1 MSIYAISD
9 LHLPLGVEKPMDVFG
24 IRWNNYVERIK
35 ENWIKTVKDEDY
47 VIISGDISWA
57 TYLSEAIKD
66 LAFINSLPGT
76 KILSRGN
83 HDYWWTT
90 LKKMNELK
98 KNEGFDKINFLQ
110 NDAYMIGKTAVA
122 GSRGW
127 ITPLEKKFGK
137 EDEKIYRREL
147 LRMEMSINDAIK
159 KGAEKIILSVHYPPL
174 AGFYEIIRKYNV
186 DIALYGHLHHETMG
200 SYVEISERTKLV
212 SCDYL
217 SFFPE
222 KIIL

>member
-9 LHLPLGVEKPMDVFG
+9 LHLPIGVNKPMDIFG

-35 ENWIKTVKDEDY
+35 ENWEYTVGDEDF

-57 TYLSEAIKD
+57 TYLSEATDD
-66 LAFINSLPGT
+66 LKFINSLPGT
-76 KILSRGN
+76 KIISRGN

-98 KNEGFDKINFLQ
+98 KNEGLDKIFFLQ
-110 NDAYMIGKTAVA
+110 NDAYMIGSTAVS
-122 GSRGW
+122 GCRGW
-127 ITPLEKKFGK
+127 ITPIDKKFSK
-137 EDEKIYRREL
+137 DDEKIYKREL
-147 LRMEMSINDAIK
+147 LRMEMSLNDAVK
-159 KGAEKIILSVHYPPL
+159 KGAEKIILSTHYPPVE
-174 AGFYEIIRKYNV
+174 AFYDLIEKYNV

>member
-122 GSRGW
+122 GCRGW
-127 ITPLEKKFGK
+127 ITPLEKKFGRD
-137 EDEKIYRREL
+137 DEKIYRREL

-174 AGFYEIIRKYNV
+174 ADFYEIIRKYNV